1 VSSPDSV
8 GNIIVPALG
17 RYPQITQSLAQAG
30 FSGPG
35 VTAAVTQALR
45 TGSGPP
51 VIQNLIGVMFGA
63 EPGRRPIAAATSPL
77 ALMAMQTT
85 PTARLFGD
93 PAGGRVRGDM
103 FGPDMLDPQRRTRRG
118 LQSPG
123 GGIYPASAM
132 GAAPAGRRTDARI
145 IDGRSFREGTAI
157 ANRSRADLLRTVEL
171 VYQAVRMMDFS
182 DTAGLRR
189 EILQLFDRFDRAAGV
204 NP

>member
-1 VSSPDSV
+1 
-8 GNIIVPALG
+8 
-17 RYPQITQSLAQAG
+17 
-30 FSGPG
+30 
-35 VTAAVTQALR
+35 
-45 TGSGPP
+45 
-51 VIQNLIGVMFGA
+51 M
-63 EPGRRPIAAATSPL
+63 

-93 PAGGRVRGDM
+93 PAGGRVQGDL
-103 FGPDMLDPQRRTRRG
+103 FNPDLLDPQRRTRSG

-123 GGIYPASAM
+123 GGIYPASAV

-189 EILQLFDRFDRAAGV
+189 EILQLFDQFDRAAGV